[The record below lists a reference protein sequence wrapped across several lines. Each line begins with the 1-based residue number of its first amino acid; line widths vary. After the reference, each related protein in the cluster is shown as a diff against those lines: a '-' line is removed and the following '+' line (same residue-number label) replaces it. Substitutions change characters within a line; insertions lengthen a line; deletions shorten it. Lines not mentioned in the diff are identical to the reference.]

1 MAKKGN
7 QEVSVT
13 RIGMNPARH
22 RVSDFT
28 PARVTVAMLVY
39 LPHLTGYFQHRFD
52 VVKLSVA
59 SLLNNTELSYDLL
72 IFDNGSCE
80 EVKVWLRQ
88 LEETGSVRFLF
99 SSSENIG
106 KLNALRLLVGAAPGE
121 LIAYTDDD
129 TFFYPGWLSAHVG
142 LLDAFPKVGMVSG
155 SPERTLFDHGIQSN
169 IRLAQSDPEVSMS
182 YGKRILEQWE
192 REWAIALGND
202 PEDFLQHIHDIED
215 IVVERRGVRAYATAC
230 HNQFLSP
237 KSVMQK
243 FLQGQ
248 WTGRLMGGLN
258 ELDNAIDADGYMRL
272 TTIDRTTRLIGN
284 VVGSELIK
292 EANRFNIQF
301 DGRIWQ
307 GASTRRRGLGTK
319 LVNWRPI
326 HWLLQGLYNRLFWL
340 LTGQRGG
347 WLDVEQGEE
356 HTEG

>member
-1 MAKKGN
+1 MEMKGN
-7 QEVSVT
+7 REVSVT

-28 PARVTVAMLVY
+28 PERVTVAMLVY
-39 LPHLTGYFQHRFD
+39 LPHLTGYFQHRLD

-59 SLLNNTELSYDLL
+59 SLLNNTELNYDLL

-80 EVKVWLRQ
+80 EVKAWLRK
-88 LEETGSVRFLF
+88 LEETGSIRFLF

-106 KLNALRLLVGAAPGE
+106 KLNALRLIVGAAPGE

-129 TFFYPGWLSAHVG
+129 TFFYPGWLSAHVEI
-142 LLDAFPKVGMVSG
+142 LDAFPNVGMVSG

-169 IRLAQSDPEVSMS
+169 IRLAQSDPEVTMS
-182 YGKRILEQWE
+182 YGKRIPEQWE
-192 REWAIALGND
+192 LEWAVALGND
-202 PEDFLQHIHDIED
+202 PEDFIQQVQDIED
-215 IVVERRGVRAYATAC
+215 IVVERHGVRAYATAC

-243 FLQGQ
+243 FLQGK

-258 ELDNAIDADGYMRL
+258 ELDNTIDADGYLRL

-284 VVGSELIK
+284 VLGSALIE
-292 EANRFNIQF
+292 EANRFNIQVG
-301 DGRIWQ
+301 GRIWQ
-307 GASTRRRGLGTK
+307 GSFTRRSGLGAK
-319 LVNWRPI
+319 LVNWGPI
-326 HWLLQGLYNRLFWL
+326 HWLLQGVYNRLFWL

-347 WLDVEQGEE
+347 WLDVEQGKEE
-356 HTEG
+356 

>member
-1 MAKKGN
+1 METKGN
-7 QEVSVT
+7 GEVRVT

-22 RVSDFT
+22 RVSDYT

-59 SLLNNTELSYDLL
+59 SLLNNTELNYDLL

-80 EVKVWLRQ
+80 EVKVWLRM

-106 KLNALRLLVGAAPGE
+106 KLNALRLLVGASPGE

-129 TFFYPGWLSAHVG
+129 TFFYPGWLSAHVE

-182 YGKRILEQWE
+182 YGKRISEQWE

-202 PEDFLQHIHDIED
+202 PEDFLQQIHDMED
-215 IVVERRGVRAYATAC
+215 IVVERGGVSAYATAC

-237 KSVMQK
+237 KSVMHK

-258 ELDNAIDADGYMRL
+258 ELDNAIDTAGYLRL
-272 TTIDRTTRLIGN
+272 TTINRTTRLIGN
-284 VVGSELIK
+284 VVSSELIK
-292 EANRFNIQF
+292 EANRFNIQVE
-301 DGRIWQ
+301 GHVWQ
-307 GASTRRRGLGTK
+307 ASPTRRGGLGAE
-319 LVNWRPI
+319 LMNWRPI
-326 HWLLQGLYNRLFWL
+326 HWLLQGIYNRLFWL
-340 LTGQRGG
+340 LTGQRGE

-356 HTEG
+356 HAEE